1 MAIRIPK
8 PSGASESV
16 GGKTI
21 RIPKERGTQTVNL
34 PSTNLLSNVPN
45 AIAPAFDKLTAFLD
59 VTAARVK
66 AHNDKIE
73 EQRIKNKNT
82 LNTSN
87 FTNDVNQILEDIK
100 NSDELTT
107 EGIESYN
114 EYWNSKILKLRKT
127 YKDLYKD
134 DEVAYERWISNEM
147 QIIGKGEVKVWTLR
161 NEKVLAQAKVT
172 YDLESIAITGEVN
185 DLLVTDAI
193 WEKVALLT
201 NEKQKS
207 ITDMLTKD
215 KYSVSDP
222 AGEIQKIELISWKKI
237 LETLA
242 GSFTNSDGEKQ
253 INYQNV
259 FKILSKLDEGADV
272 NKILT
277 EIVGE
282 GPRDEIG
289 RIKIL
294 GKKNT
299 FFGKKMI
306 EDIRTK
312 MLTWAKAKSE
322 QQVTVNK
329 AITLRNNK
337 IIKSDLVNDLLKM
350 ESNQLDAMKIADTYA
365 QRILEWADGGDKS
378 IMEDKTTLMKA
389 FLNWQKGDRVRL
401 YDTPVGDHSLNIATI
416 IAQMGLADTETEK
429 SFFNHLLL
437 NDVIRSEDY
446 IKLTNKVDSNI
457 LKKNAYKKPLYK
469 AAISMLSAEI
479 GDKDLARLLQSV
491 ITRDGGLK
499 RDEKGVQVIDY
510 ESLVGTKYS
519 KEVYDTLN
527 YFNLVLGEGEKQG
540 FSYINMLTKV
550 PGKTTNYIMDDVL
563 AYAKAAKD
571 GKITDNELTKEFYNK
586 LLMEKS
592 FDTNAPFNLST
603 EFWFSGKKPD
613 QLTEKDIPVK
623 KENEGIF
630 EYMMRV
636 QNELKVMGI
645 VLPSTLTG
653 KQFDQ
658 DFDINKVL
666 IGIAE

>member
-207 ITDMLTKD
+207 ITDVLTKD

-222 AGEIQKIELISWKKI
+222 AGEIQKIEMVAWQKI

-350 ESNQLDAMKIADTYA
+350 ESNQPDAMKIADTYA
-365 QRILEWADGGDKS
+365 QRILEWADGSK
-378 IMEDKTTLMKA
+378 EDKTTLMNA
-389 FLNWQKGDRVRL
+389 FLQWQKGDRVRL
-401 YDTPVGDHSLNIATI
+401 YNTPVGEHSSAIAHI

-437 NDVIRSEDY
+437 NDLITTADY
-446 IKLTNKVDSNI
+446 DKLTNKVDSNI
-457 LKKNAYKKPLYK
+457 LKKNQYKLPLYK
-469 AAISMLSAEI
+469 SAISMLSAEI
-479 GDKDLARLLQSV
+479 GDRDLSRLLMN
-491 ITRDGGLK
+491 IIGEKGGLK
-499 RDEKGVQVIDY
+499 RDETGVTVVDY
-510 ESLVGTKYS
+510 ESLLGTKYS
-519 KEVYDTLN
+519 KEIYDTIN

-540 FSYINMLTKV
+540 FSYVNMLSKN
-550 PGKTTNYIMDDVL
+550 KHENYIMDDVL
-563 AYAKAAKD
+563 AFAKAAKD
-571 GKITDNELTKEFYNK
+571 GKIKDNELTKEFYNK

-603 EFWFSGKKPD
+603 EFWFAGKKPD
-613 QLTEKDIPVK
+613 QLTEKDIPAK
-623 KENEGIF
+623 LENEGIF
-630 EYMMRV
+630 EYMIRV
-636 QNELKVMGI
+636 QKALTVMGI
-645 VLPSTLTG
+645 ELPSTLTG

>member
-1 MAIRIPK
+1 MAAIKIPK
-8 PSGASESV
+8 DQ
-16 GGKTI
+16 K
-21 RIPKERGTQTVNL
+21 QTVNL
-34 PSTNLLSNVPN
+34 PSTNLLDRVPN
-45 AIAPAFDKLTAFLD
+45 AIAPAFDQLTAFLD
-59 VTAARVK
+59 ITSQRVK

-82 LNTSN
+82 LNSSN

-107 EGIESYN
+107 EGIGSYN

-134 DEVAYERWISNEM
+134 DDVAYERWISNEM

-161 NEKVLAQAKVT
+161 NEKVLAQSKVT
-172 YDLESIAITGEVN
+172 YDLESIAITGEAN

-222 AGEIQKIELISWKKI
+222 AGEIQKIEMVAWQKI

-259 FKILSKLDEGADV
+259 FKILSKLDEGVDV

-282 GPRDEIG
+282 TVEGEVG
-289 RIKIL
+289 GIKIL

-299 FFGKKMI
+299 FFGKKMT

-312 MLTWAKAKSE
+312 MLDWAKGKSE

-350 ESNQLDAMKIADTYA
+350 ESNQPDAMKIADTYV
-365 QRILEWADGGDKS
+365 QRILEWADGSK
-378 IMEDKTTLMKA
+378 EDKTTLMNA
-389 FLNWQKGDRVRL
+389 FLKWQKGDRVRL
-401 YDTPVGDHSLNIATI
+401 YETPAGEHSLAIATI

-429 SFFNHLLL
+429 SFYNHMLL
-437 NDVIRSEDY
+437 NDLIKSDDY

-457 LKKNAYKKPLYK
+457 LKKNQFKKPLYK
-469 AAISMLSAEI
+469 SAISMLSAEI
-479 GDKDLARLLQSV
+479 ADRDLSRLLQNIISD
-491 ITRDGGLK
+491 TGGIK
-499 RDEKGVQVIDY
+499 RDEKGVTVVDY
-510 ESLVGTKYS
+510 EALLGTKYS
-519 KEVYDTLN
+519 KEIYDTLN
-527 YFNLVLGEGEKQG
+527 YFNLILGEGEKKG
-540 FSYINMLTKV
+540 FSYVNMLTK
-550 PGKTTNYIMDDVL
+550 KSHENYIMDDVL
-563 AYAKAAKD
+563 AFAKAAKD
-571 GKITDNELTKEFYNK
+571 GKIKDNELTKEFEKK
-586 LLMEKS
+586 LLNEKS
-592 FDTNAPFNLST
+592 YDVNAPFNLST

-623 KENEGIF
+623 KEDEGIL

-645 VLPSTLTG
+645 ELPSTLTG

>member
-1 MAIRIPK
+1 MAIKIPVR
-8 PSGASESV
+8 SSASESV

-21 RIPKERGTQTVNL
+21 RIPRDRGTQAVNL
-34 PSTNLLSNVPN
+34 PKTNLLSSVPN
-45 AIAPAFDKLTAFLD
+45 AIAPAFDQLTAFLD
-59 VTAARVK
+59 ITSQRVK

-73 EQRIKNKNT
+73 AQRIKNKNT
-82 LNTSN
+82 LMTAN
-87 FTNDVNQILEDIK
+87 FASDVNQVLEDIK

-107 EGIESYN
+107 ASGESYN
-114 EYWNSKILKLRKT
+114 WYWDDKILKLKT
-127 YKDLYKD
+127 QYKKKYID
-134 DEVAYERWISNEM
+134 DDDAYDQWISNQM
-147 QIIGKGEVKVWTLR
+147 QEINKGQIKMWKLR
-161 NEKVLAQAKVT
+161 NDKVLAQAKVT
-172 YDLESIAITGEVN
+172 YDLESIKITGEAN

-193 WEKVALLT
+193 WEKTALLT

-207 ITDMLTKD
+207 ITEILKKD
-215 KYSVSDP
+215 KYAVSNP
-222 AGEIQKIELISWKKI
+222 AGEIQKIEMVAWQKI

-259 FKILSKLDEGADV
+259 FKILSKLDEGVDV

-282 GPRDEIG
+282 TVEGEVG
-289 RIKIL
+289 GIKIL

-299 FFGKKMI
+299 FFGKKMT

-312 MLTWAKAKSE
+312 MLDWAKGKSE

-350 ESNQLDAMKIADTYA
+350 ESNQPDAMKIAENYA
-365 QRILEWADGGDKS
+365 QRIIEWTDGSK
-378 IMEDKTTLMKA
+378 EDKTTLMNA
-389 FLNWQKGDRVRL
+389 FLKWQKGDRVRL
-401 YDTPVGDHSLNIATI
+401 YETPAGEHSLAIATI

-429 SFFNHLLL
+429 SFYNHMLL
-437 NDVIRSEDY
+437 NDLIKSDDY

-457 LKKNAYKKPLYK
+457 LKKNQFKKPLYK
-469 AAISMLSAEI
+469 SAISMLSAEI
-479 GDKDLARLLQSV
+479 ADRDLSRLLQN
-491 ITRDGGLK
+491 IIGEQGGIK
-499 RDEKGVQVIDY
+499 RDEKGVTVVDY
-510 ESLVGTKYS
+510 ESLLGTKYS
-519 KEVYDTLN
+519 KEIYDTLN

-540 FSYINMLTKV
+540 FSYVNMLTKK
-550 PGKTTNYIMDDVL
+550 GHENYIMDDVL
-563 AYAKAAKD
+563 AFAKMAKD
-571 GKITDNELTKEFYNK
+571 GKITDNELVKEFGKK
-586 LLMEKS
+586 LWQEKS
-592 FDTNAPFNLST
+592 FEHDAPFNLST
-603 EFWFSGKKPD
+603 EFWFEGKTPD
-613 QLTEKDIPVK
+613 KLTEKDIPAK
-623 KENEGIF
+623 KEDEGIF

-645 VLPSTLTG
+645 ELPSTLTG
-653 KQFDQ
+653 KQFDK